1 MATTIDKLSENYP
14 EKWVNIE
21 DVAEHLSL
29 SKDTVRNWMKEGR
42 LPQYKVGK
50 MYKFKLSEID
60 ELVRAGK
67 LAEGDTRG

>member
-1 MATTIDKLSENYP
+1 MAATSDKLPENYP

-60 ELVRAGK
+60 DLVRAGK